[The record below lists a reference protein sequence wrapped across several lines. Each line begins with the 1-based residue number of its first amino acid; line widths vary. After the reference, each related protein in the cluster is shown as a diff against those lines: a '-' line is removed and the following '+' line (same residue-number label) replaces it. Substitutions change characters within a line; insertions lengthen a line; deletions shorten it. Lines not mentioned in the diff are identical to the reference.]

1 MCPIKEC
8 KVCSSSGE
16 SCNVCL
22 QEKAQFDPK
31 SKSCVVRGEE
41 FGSDD
46 SSIGLDM
53 NVIIIIG

>member
-1 MCPIKEC
+1 M
-8 KVCSSSGE
+8 
-16 SCNVCL
+16 CL
-22 QEKAQFDPK
+22 QEKAQFDSK